1 MLIGVISD
9 THDNIF
15 LVEKILENLLHH
27 GVDLIIHLGDI
38 ISPFVVKKMKDTLG
52 NKDVI
57 AVKGNNDG
65 DVYLLSTLFQRFGW
79 VFSNEPFIYEIEGRK
94 LFLFHGFGNASFTE
108 ELAEALAKS
117 LRVDA
122 VLFGHTHNALIKIVD
137 GKIVLNPGEGCGY
150 LTGHASYGVIDISSM
165 ESKIYYL

>member
-65 DVYLLSTLFQRFGW
+65 DVYLLSTLF
-79 VFSNEPFIYEIEGRK
+79 
-94 LFLFHGFGNASFTE
+94 
-108 ELAEALAKS
+108 
-117 LRVDA
+117 
-122 VLFGHTHNALIKIVD
+122 
-137 GKIVLNPGEGCGY
+137 
-150 LTGHASYGVIDISSM
+150 
-165 ESKIYYL
+165 